1 MKYPS
6 VEAYDVIQAE
16 LPEDRRDGF
25 FNHLVSR
32 KLIYFEEKSNS
43 ESITLMRTIL
53 EKFIHY
59 FPQIFFI
66 SLPLFALILKLLYV
80 RKKQF
85 FYEDHAIFAIHLY
98 CASFVIILLRY
109 IISAINEPL
118 DWMPLRIIS
127 VLVVLS
133 AFFYE
138 YKAMRNFYKQGKF
151 KTIMKWMLLNVL
163 AFLMIAILMG
173 GFLIFSAIQT

>member
-1 MKYPS
+1 MEYAS
-6 VEAYDVIQAE
+6 VEAYDAIQAE
-16 LPEDRRDGF
+16 LPEGRKDGVL
-25 FNHLVSR
+25 NHLVKR

-43 ESITLMRTIL
+43 ESITLIRTIL
-53 EKFIHY
+53 ERFLHY

-85 FYEDHAIFAIHLY
+85 LYVDHAIFAIHLY
-98 CASFVIILLRY
+98 CASFIIILVRY
-109 IISAINEPL
+109 TISAINEPL
-118 DWMPLRIIS
+118 DWMPLNILS
-127 VLVVLS
+127 FLVVLS

-138 YKAMRNFYKQGKF
+138 YKAMRNFYLQGRF
-151 KTIMKWMLLNVL
+151 KTILKWMLLNTL

-173 GFLIFSAIQT
+173 GFFVFSAIQT